1 MTRLALI
8 RHAATAWTEE
18 NRIQGRTDVPLSPR
32 GRAAAARWRPPA
44 ELSGAEWVSSPL
56 RRARETARLMGA
68 TDIALEPRL
77 IEMSWG
83 RWEGR
88 RLAALR
94 RELGAAMAENEARG
108 LDFRPDGGDSPRDVQ
123 ARLAPWL
130 AEVAGR
136 PRAVAA
142 VTHKG
147 VIRAV
152 LALATGWDMTGKPPA
167 RLAWDC
173 AHLFALG
180 PGGSPAV
187 ERLNVPLAPP

>member
-1 MTRLALI
+1 MRRLALI
-8 RHAATAWTEE
+8 RHAPTAWTEQG
-18 NRIQGRTDVPLSPR
+18 RIQGQADVPLSPR
-32 GRAAAARWRPPA
+32 GRAAAARWRVPA
-44 ELSGAEWVSSPL
+44 ELSGADWFSSPL
-56 RRARETARLMGA
+56 VRARDTARLLGVTRYA
-68 TDIALEPRL
+68 IEPRL

-94 RELGAAMAENEARG
+94 AEFGAAMADNEARG
-108 LDFRPDGGDSPRDVQ
+108 LDFRPDGGDRPRDVQ

-130 AEVAGR
+130 AEVAARDR
-136 PRAVAA
+136 PTVA

-167 RLAWDC
+167 RLAWNC
-173 AHLFALG
+173 AHLFILAADG
-180 PGGSPAV
+180 EPAV
-187 ERLNVPLAPP
+187 ERLNLRLERP